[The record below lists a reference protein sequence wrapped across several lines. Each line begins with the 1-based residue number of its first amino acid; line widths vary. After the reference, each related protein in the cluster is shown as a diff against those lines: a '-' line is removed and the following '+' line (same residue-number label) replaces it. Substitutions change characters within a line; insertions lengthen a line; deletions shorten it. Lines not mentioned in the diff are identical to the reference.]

1 MTDNASRY
9 FVIASVV
16 IFAAILLYGLLCG
29 ATAAS

>member
-16 IFAAILLYGLLCG
+16 IFAAILLYGLLAG
-29 ATAAS
+29 TVAS